1 MVEFARWWLVIEVM
15 GLIALPIAL
24 RFLRYLPDRGY
35 IFAKPLGLLL
45 TSYLFWLA
53 VSFHIFRNE
62 AVTILFFM
70 ALIAAFSAYLY
81 RQNRQD
87 ITDFIRSQKTQII
100 LLELIFTIALAAWAI
115 FRAYNPALDS
125 TERPM
130 DLAFLNSILRSET
143 FPPNDP
149 WLSGF
154 GLSYYYF
161 GYLMM
166 AVLTKLSG
174 LPGAIAFNLAVALLF
189 ALAIAESFSLVYN
202 LIRKASASRIPAKRD
217 LLSSPNLFAFL
228 GSLFTVIIGNLHGFF
243 DALRASGGGSEALW
257 NWLDLK
263 KIADAPVTGKF
274 FPSDPPDPWWWWRAS
289 RVIHD
294 RDLLGRDSEV
304 IDEFPFFSFLLGD
317 MHPHVLGLPF
327 VLLALAIA
335 LNVLFSFVRST
346 APESE
351 AEDSSSSLERLLNRA
366 SSILRLHA
374 FDILLWALCLG
385 GLSFLNTWD
394 FPIYL
399 FIFLAALALR
409 HYLDHKDIDWIE
421 LGIFAGWV
429 SVLGIVLYL
438 PFYIGFRSQAGGI
451 LPVLY
456 NVTKLQQYLVMFGFF
471 IFILISTLIYQ
482 WRETFGLKDERG
494 EKWLARAEVLG
505 KAWRVIVLVILI
517 PLLALAMSVALIA
530 GTQRGRAFLQEL
542 TARPEVQEALGGQ
555 DIGALL
561 RRFALMRLQDPWM
574 FLLLVVM
581 IAGFALLFWY
591 RLRAAKEFGALNSPT
606 ESKKS
611 GAHPEEEKNIPLAAN
626 LSVLFVALLAVT
638 ALLLTLATEFVY
650 LRDFFG
656 TRMNTIFKFWYQAW
670 VQMAIAS
677 AFGVWYVLQGRR
689 QLGKYIWLVAFLAL
703 FGMSLI
709 YPIAASYSKAQQFS
723 VQPTLNGTAYMQE
736 RRPADY
742 AAIQWLQNNT
752 QGAPTILEAPGG
764 SYTEYARVSAQ
775 TGLPT
780 VLGWDFHEQQW
791 RGNYDE
797 PGKRIPDIEKIY
809 KSLDRNI
816 VADLLDK
823 YGIQYVYIS
832 DLERAKYS
840 LQSPMIDKFGRFMD
854 LVYDQGGVRIYR
866 RR

>member
-1 MVEFARWWLVIEVM
+1 MELVFA
-15 GLIALPIAL
+15 
-24 RFLRYLPDRGY
+24 
-35 IFAKPLGLLL
+35 
-45 TSYLFWLA
+45 
-53 VSFHIFRNE
+53 
-62 AVTILFFM
+62 
-70 ALIAAFSAYLY
+70 
-81 RQNRQD
+81 
-87 ITDFIRSQKTQII
+87 
-100 LLELIFTIALAAWAI
+100 IALAAWVI

-130 DLAFLNSILRSET
+130 DLAFLNSILRSGT

-189 ALAIAESFSLVYN
+189 ALAVAESFSLVYN
-202 LIRKASASRIPAKRD
+202 LIRKVSLSRPPAKRD

-228 GSLFTVIIGNLHGFF
+228 GSLFTVVIGNLHGAF

-263 KIADAPVTGKF
+263 KIADAPVTGQF

-335 LNVLFSFVRST
+335 LNVLFGFVRSREQE
-346 APESE
+346 PEQE
-351 AEDSSSSLERLLNRA
+351 SSASGIEKLLDKA
-366 SSILRLHA
+366 TGILRGHA

-409 HYLDHKDIDWIE
+409 HYLDHKQIDWAE

-471 IFILISTLIYQ
+471 VFILLSTLIYQ
-482 WRETFGLKDERG
+482 WRETLGLTNERR
-494 EKWLARAEVLG
+494 ERWLARAEVLG
-505 KAWRVIVLVILI
+505 NAWRVILLVILI
-517 PLLALAMSVALIA
+517 PLLALAMSVALIV

-555 DIGALL
+555 DISALL

-574 FLLLVVM
+574 FLLLVLMV
-581 IAGFALLFWY
+581 AGFALLLWY
-591 RLRAAKEFGALNSPT
+591 RLRAGRELGTSVSLSEGEKAAV
-606 ESKKS
+606 
-611 GAHPEEEKNIPLAAN
+611 HPETGGETQLAAN

-677 AFGVWYVLQGRR
+677 AFGVWYILQGRR
-689 QLGKYIWLVAFLAL
+689 QVGKYIWLVAFLAL

-709 YPIAASYSKAQQFS
+709 YPLAASYSKAQQFT

-742 AAIQWLQNNT
+742 AAIQWLQNSV
-752 QGAPTILEAPGG
+752 QGAPTILEASGG
-764 SYTEYARVSAQ
+764 SYTEYSRVSAQ

-809 KSLDRNI
+809 KSLDRNV
-816 VADLLDK
+816 VAALLDK
-823 YGIQYVYIS
+823 YEIQYVYVG

-840 LQSPMIDKFGRFMD
+840 LQTPMIDKFGRFMD
-854 LVYDQGGVRIYR
+854 LAYDQGGVRIYQTR
-866 RR
+866 